1 MATLLSAI
9 VCLEAKATDDALELF
24 DLIVTSELLARA
36 EWASKTEKL
45 RRDPRLS
52 RDAGKLAAANR
63 VYCLP
68 ACRQEAY
75 RRRSV
80 GIGPA
85 AVRRAE
91 AARVAELE
99 RAAAAV
105 TALLAQIDDVDGL
118 RYAVERRSAFA
129 RLSFDVRGLAGRV
142 TQLAAAAVTYDRA
155 IGVTWAEIAE
165 TTLRRRRH
173 RASTTPDSRGRCLP
187 RVAAYSAPRGLTSAP
202 HAARPGSLR
211 SPRTATR
218 CARRPAPVGGSPVP
232 DGASDPRRAA
242 ARARRG
248 PKGRP
253 SGSSATISPSR
264 TARRPCNRSPSSG

>member
-63 VYCLP
+63 VYCSP

-91 AARVAELE
+91 AARVA
-99 RAAAAV
+99 
-105 TALLAQIDDVDGL
+105 
-118 RYAVERRSAFA
+118 SAC
-129 RLSFDVRGLAGRV
+129 SVRPPPSPLCSPR
-142 TQLAAAAVTYDRA
+142 
-155 IGVTWAEIAE
+155 
-165 TTLRRRRH
+165 
-173 RASTTPDSRGRCLP
+173 STTSTGCATPSSG
-187 RVAAYSAPRGLTSAP
+187 AALSPVCPSTC
-202 HAARPGSLR
+202 AAWP
-211 SPRTATR
+211 
-218 CARRPAPVGGSPVP
+218 GGSPSSP
-232 DGASDPRRAA
+232 PR
-242 ARARRG
+242 
-248 PKGRP
+248 P
-253 SGSSATISPSR
+253 
-264 TARRPCNRSPSSG
+264 